1 MRAYT
6 RRGLRARHCSGPTP
20 SRSATPGRKPSSST
34 SACSHNRSTTSAPPG
49 CLRSTPMLRRPRSIT
64 EYGEAFPPAT
74 ERPLATSAARS
85 TRSTSAPRSESNIPA
100 NCTGPM
106 FGSSITLMPS
116 SGPTMLPP
124 SRPLQREDA
133 RGVLVQE
140 LGPHVVAERHVR
152 QLGEDAVDVETHG
165 VIARVDDLVGAARVR
180 EVDDVAVVV
189 LGGER
194 RSGVV
199 EVRPLEQQLHHQL
212 RPGFAAV
219 ARDDLEFREEPAD
232 FVE

>member
-49 CLRSTPMLRRPRSIT
+49 CLRSTPTLRRPRSIT
-64 EYGEAFPPAT
+64 EYADAVPPAT

-85 TRSTSAPRSESNIPA
+85 IRSTSAPRSESNMPA

-106 FGSSITLMPS
+106 FGSSITLTPS
-116 SGPTMLPP
+116 SGPMPLPS
-124 SRPLQREDA
+124 SRLQVEHA

-140 LGPHVVAERHVR
+140 LGPHVVTERNVR
-152 QLGEDAVDVETHG
+152 QLGEDPVDVETHG
-165 VIARVDDLVGAARVR
+165 VVARVDDLVGAACVR
-180 EVDDVAVVV
+180 EIDDVVVVV
-189 LGGER
+189 LGRER
-194 RSGVV
+194 G
-199 EVRPLEQQLHHQL
+199 
-212 RPGFAAV
+212 G
-219 ARDDLEFREEPAD
+219 
-232 FVE
+232 